1 MRALRLFARLVVALL
16 ALTCVS
22 KPHERTCGV
31 YAHSNI
37 TNEPEFVEECLAA
50 LLEPLAFSCQGARV
64 HGPLAL
70 PGGGNGTTATTAALR
85 QPGITT
91 RVLLG
96 AVFQYCTDDGV
107 TRPVRVLVPPTTT
120 GSLVAAAA
128 KAITDAFADFP
139 YRRRPL
145 ITNFTQPA
153 SLRAYE
159 DEVLRAAADRA
170 SALLHAIAAS
180 PPEAEDGANGSSASH
195 SSNISR
201 SPIPSYDTIFMT
213 YATMQLFERQ
223 DIHPALL
230 GLVTYADELSA
241 VPLDGSQL
249 LLYVRR
255 DADQLVVTVNATG
268 GVMYEQARRAAV
280 AGFCFPPSPR
290 VLGDLALAVLA
301 SLVQLSGPQQGM
313 YLNPDTLQPATT
325 TAAMPYVLSYLRRL
339 AAYSAPVAFSAGAP
353 QFSND
358 FALGRCAMT
367 VGTAAQFRRN
377 SHAAH
382 PAGPSAVIGRVTA
395 TLLPGS
401 DVVLSTDGRELVGC
415 TADTCPHSETVA
427 RGVWSGTSS
436 TTGGTTNSHRRLL
449 ATLGSNAPAAGLA
462 GGLDGTADVMAQL
475 YSWTLLSNFGGPAGS
490 WTLLLQ
496 PSAGVGP
503 WRSSHLE
510 GGAVDRWSAAGFEAA
525 DTQSF
530 LAAARNTLAH
540 PNYAPP
546 LRTRTALQYTRAV
559 QDAVWTLL
567 DAPPIVSWS
576 AMQEQAHQR
585 GVAQALKDSVGLLYG
600 ADTAPVPRAVL
611 LAEYR
616 SSLEILG
623 SPNCVSA
630 DEPPQ
635 QGSGGQSKSASAAVA
650 GGIVAAVCFTVLA
663 VLALLLVYRVWRRRG
678 LGRRLSSNWRVL
690 EAPSA
695 SPDTA
700 LLVTDIEGSTS
711 LWEALPEEVMDRAL
725 RVHHITVRTVGRKYS
740 AYESAT
746 EGDSFILAFACTA
759 NAAQFALE
767 LQRTLLMACW
777 PEELLEVPGCA
788 PVYVRKLDWVAK
800 ANQVSLVPAPTRFG
814 GAALPH
820 ASGPGAMLGEPSA
833 AHNGRG
839 RRSSIVLEA
848 LASLSSTVGGGSGQ
862 LSRMLTSGL
871 NGADA
876 STRIPAAMG
885 ALSAAASFLSAQRL
899 SELQASRH
907 LQLSVCS
914 RNTAGTQP
922 ADATSSTEPAA
933 REGVSTQKHT
943 LQQPA
948 AAELPRDAQGA
959 HGSNPVGGNVI
970 AGADARG
977 RGSMDNNSGGE
988 EGGRQQQIAGNQHAG
1003 AAATHGGVVDAAA
1016 AEAAA
1021 VLPSGLSDVPQLLPA
1036 LPSTLLLRPSDLA
1049 LAFNFAPQHR
1059 VVSAGG
1065 IRPRAMDAAAAAGAS
1080 SYLSF
1085 GDVLHT
1091 TAPASTLGVPP
1102 LASQRGGIAT
1112 QPFQKG
1118 LHVHLQALQHQSS
1131 GGDALGHQQATTT
1144 AALETGKKV
1153 PSFGTNFWAAAAA
1166 AAAAAGL
1173 LGPGEFSVHGGKKLA
1188 QRNSLLQLQPPQQ
1201 QGQMLGIRGWSLP
1214 RQASRNRAAGG
1225 GAAGATVADAITLP
1239 TRRAAGPAQRRH
1251 AVSLQFERLR
1261 CMEFAGGAVR
1271 TSGGGAAPCVTPVY
1285 PAVAGASLHED
1296 ATHLRGDGPV
1306 DLRSLAKAS
1315 SQGSLTQLISSSG
1328 ATAVRRGPCSAAEP
1342 RSVME
1347 TLVEEATQQL
1357 TALMS
1362 NAPLPN
1368 IAAGDRAAGGSAT
1381 MEGSGLVL
1389 DDGNAV
1395 ITAGNHPAVSNSSS
1409 QDGYRRLAEDAAAA
1423 RLAANRRETR
1433 EAAALGIIIGTE
1445 PRTPLLPHADDY
1457 LDWSLAYNAQL
1468 SNQVEYSAERAHLT
1482 TIASVAGAPKT
1493 APPLLGVPVPGSLLE
1508 LLRRVFVPLP
1518 PGVSPRQ
1525 DQQQQLALGVAP
1537 SETQLVFAGLR
1548 VRVGLHCGVTDA
1560 RDIQYNAATARMTF
1574 GGEGLRIAKA
1584 VCDCA
1589 SGGQVVMSGEVLL
1602 RLQATPTASGGMLI
1616 PHQGQTRVLD
1626 LGDHQLLEAVAAAAA
1641 TGATA
1646 ARHGQPATRGG
1657 GQDEAVPVSRHLLSI
1672 MHATLLGRL
1681 SLMPPVRSAIHQ
1693 YTPGFMDAPVGE
1705 SVTVVVFRVA
1715 QASALLAWNAQAAA
1729 DALTLIEIY
1738 LRASLGPLVADVL
1751 EPEERRVSAGGAMQ
1765 EPLACYLA
1773 AAPPGSP
1780 FGTFV
1785 AGFSQPAAAARWA
1798 LTAVARTAELPWPA
1812 ELLDSQWGR
1821 PLDKVT
1827 RAEAEAV
1834 TGADAT
1840 ASGAATPLKFVRR
1853 RASRHLGAG
1862 ASGGSGGGA
1871 NSSSRHRLPNVAGA
1885 TGVRSVPTSPLFGSM
1900 PRPPA
1905 ADTAGP
1911 SGSTPPGS
1919 RAGGGGSSC
1928 DGGTPAGTAAG
1939 SSFRSNR
1946 SGPLFERVLQRSS
1959 SSRMTPSLATGGH
1972 HSDHRGTSAAGTPLP
1987 AALGSGGG
1995 GGGLSTGRNAR
2006 ARSAFGGTQ
2015 SDSPSSEAMVSAARA
2030 SYSKS
2035 DVGGLQRQLGIQG
2048 QPSRIFEGGE
2058 SAVEL
2063 IPLETMES
2071 EDDFEAADEP
2081 SGLHQRHPGGCF
2093 STMLK
2098 TEPWTSAPPP
2108 SNEDSGRGPTLTQ
2121 LMPQRRSGQYGA
2133 AGGAR
2138 AVTGRSATA
2147 GGGKGSIAPH
2157 VAGLMHARLS
2167 APQPVVLPQGYGAAA
2182 GRSSARSRT
2191 GAGDALLFP
2200 LAPAAAFI
2208 ARNVSSAHST
2218 GTPSGF
2224 PQQPS
2229 RLAPNAL
2236 QYPTPGA
2243 SAASAASGAYVFAPA
2258 PSTVRAGSASTA
2270 TATALACSSTAVA
2283 AASAFASAAGPAV
2296 LALAGSI
2303 PEDETTHHSLD
2314 QLQERLSTQQ
2324 RSVPIGLIAAAAL
2337 SALTGA
2343 QQPPLHEVMTAA
2355 AAAVRQPFPARASM
2369 ASPVHAEITPAE
2381 ADEDSGGAAAASTV
2395 GRLSDAVSC
2404 PVAALTQQR
2413 EASGALESMYSGT
2426 SGFSR
2431 LGTMGRRL
2439 DDVMPSPEASGML
2452 RSFAMEAA
2460 RAIQEGGSS
2469 SRASG
2474 KRLSASTVTHVA
2486 RLASPAY
2493 STSNGGRAGHEPTSP
2508 LMSTAGTAGL
2518 DARHFGTPSQQGHGS
2533 SGANSGFRALQVL
2546 VGNRRAPQT
2555 GGRELSAPGLDAHGR
2570 GVLSTPATAPSAA
2583 ADVVA
2588 AAAARAEEDAEV
2600 VSFRGLRVRLGMAV
2614 GPVAVQ
2620 LCPLTGRVVYSGKT
2634 VSAAASVAAPARLG
2648 TMYVTQEAAEALSQG
2663 GARLVKLPEPEERP
2677 RQSKSLL
2684 LLPVSVGGS
2693 LAVDQKPSG
2702 TRRRASA
2709 LSFLLGVRP
2718 SVPAGLPLR
2727 LAAAMKHLLWT
2738 NYCTL

>member
-1 MRALRLFARLVVALL
+1 M
-16 ALTCVS
+16 
-22 KPHERTCGV
+22 
-31 YAHSNI
+31 
-37 TNEPEFVEECLAA
+37 
-50 LLEPLAFSCQGARV
+50 
-64 HGPLAL
+64 
-70 PGGGNGTTATTAALR
+70 
-85 QPGITT
+85 
-91 RVLLG
+91 
-96 AVFQYCTDDGV
+96 
-107 TRPVRVLVPPTTT
+107 
-120 GSLVAAAA
+120 
-128 KAITDAFADFP
+128 
-139 YRRRPL
+139 
-145 ITNFTQPA
+145 
-153 SLRAYE
+153 
-159 DEVLRAAADRA
+159 
-170 SALLHAIAAS
+170 
-180 PPEAEDGANGSSASH
+180 
-195 SSNISR
+195 
-201 SPIPSYDTIFMT
+201 
-213 YATMQLFERQ
+213 
-223 DIHPALL
+223 
-230 GLVTYADELSA
+230 
-241 VPLDGSQL
+241 
-249 LLYVRR
+249 
-255 DADQLVVTVNATG
+255 
-268 GVMYEQARRAAV
+268 
-280 AGFCFPPSPR
+280 
-290 VLGDLALAVLA
+290 
-301 SLVQLSGPQQGM
+301 
-313 YLNPDTLQPATT
+313 
-325 TAAMPYVLSYLRRL
+325 
-339 AAYSAPVAFSAGAP
+339 
-353 QFSND
+353 
-358 FALGRCAMT
+358 
-367 VGTAAQFRRN
+367 
-377 SHAAH
+377 
-382 PAGPSAVIGRVTA
+382 
-395 TLLPGS
+395 
-401 DVVLSTDGRELVGC
+401 
-415 TADTCPHSETVA
+415 
-427 RGVWSGTSS
+427 
-436 TTGGTTNSHRRLL
+436 
-449 ATLGSNAPAAGLA
+449 
-462 GGLDGTADVMAQL
+462 
-475 YSWTLLSNFGGPAGS
+475 
-490 WTLLLQ
+490 
-496 PSAGVGP
+496 
-503 WRSSHLE
+503 
-510 GGAVDRWSAAGFEAA
+510 
-525 DTQSF
+525 
-530 LAAARNTLAH
+530 
-540 PNYAPP
+540 
-546 LRTRTALQYTRAV
+546 
-559 QDAVWTLL
+559 
-567 DAPPIVSWS
+567 
-576 AMQEQAHQR
+576 
-585 GVAQALKDSVGLLYG
+585 
-600 ADTAPVPRAVL
+600 
-611 LAEYR
+611 
-616 SSLEILG
+616 
-623 SPNCVSA
+623 
-630 DEPPQ
+630 
-635 QGSGGQSKSASAAVA
+635 
-650 GGIVAAVCFTVLA
+650 
-663 VLALLLVYRVWRRRG
+663 
-678 LGRRLSSNWRVL
+678 
-690 EAPSA
+690 
-695 SPDTA
+695 
-700 LLVTDIEGSTS
+700 
-711 LWEALPEEVMDRAL
+711 
-725 RVHHITVRTVGRKYS
+725 
-740 AYESAT
+740 
-746 EGDSFILAFACTA
+746 
-759 NAAQFALE
+759 
-767 LQRTLLMACW
+767 
-777 PEELLEVPGCA
+777 
-788 PVYVRKLDWVAK
+788 
-800 ANQVSLVPAPTRFG
+800 
-814 GAALPH
+814 
-820 ASGPGAMLGEPSA
+820 
-833 AHNGRG
+833 
-839 RRSSIVLEA
+839 
-848 LASLSSTVGGGSGQ
+848 
-862 LSRMLTSGL
+862 
-871 NGADA
+871 
-876 STRIPAAMG
+876 
-885 ALSAAASFLSAQRL
+885 
-899 SELQASRH
+899 
-907 LQLSVCS
+907 
-914 RNTAGTQP
+914 
-922 ADATSSTEPAA
+922 
-933 REGVSTQKHT
+933 
-943 LQQPA
+943 
-948 AAELPRDAQGA
+948 
-959 HGSNPVGGNVI
+959 
-970 AGADARG
+970 
-977 RGSMDNNSGGE
+977 
-988 EGGRQQQIAGNQHAG
+988 
-1003 AAATHGGVVDAAA
+1003 
-1016 AEAAA
+1016 
-1021 VLPSGLSDVPQLLPA
+1021 
-1036 LPSTLLLRPSDLA
+1036 
-1049 LAFNFAPQHR
+1049 
-1059 VVSAGG
+1059 
-1065 IRPRAMDAAAAAGAS
+1065 
-1080 SYLSF
+1080 
-1085 GDVLHT
+1085 
-1091 TAPASTLGVPP
+1091 
-1102 LASQRGGIAT
+1102 
-1112 QPFQKG
+1112 
-1118 LHVHLQALQHQSS
+1118 
-1131 GGDALGHQQATTT
+1131 
-1144 AALETGKKV
+1144 
-1153 PSFGTNFWAAAAA
+1153 
-1166 AAAAAGL
+1166 
-1173 LGPGEFSVHGGKKLA
+1173 
-1188 QRNSLLQLQPPQQ
+1188 
-1201 QGQMLGIRGWSLP
+1201 
-1214 RQASRNRAAGG
+1214 
-1225 GAAGATVADAITLP
+1225 
-1239 TRRAAGPAQRRH
+1239 
-1251 AVSLQFERLR
+1251 
-1261 CMEFAGGAVR
+1261 
-1271 TSGGGAAPCVTPVY
+1271 
-1285 PAVAGASLHED
+1285 
-1296 ATHLRGDGPV
+1296 
-1306 DLRSLAKAS
+1306 
-1315 SQGSLTQLISSSG
+1315 
-1328 ATAVRRGPCSAAEP
+1328 
-1342 RSVME
+1342 
-1347 TLVEEATQQL
+1347 
-1357 TALMS
+1357 
-1362 NAPLPN
+1362 
-1368 IAAGDRAAGGSAT
+1368 
-1381 MEGSGLVL
+1381 
-1389 DDGNAV
+1389 
-1395 ITAGNHPAVSNSSS
+1395 
-1409 QDGYRRLAEDAAAA
+1409 
-1423 RLAANRRETR
+1423 
-1433 EAAALGIIIGTE
+1433 
-1445 PRTPLLPHADDY
+1445 
-1457 LDWSLAYNAQL
+1457 
-1468 SNQVEYSAERAHLT
+1468 
-1482 TIASVAGAPKT
+1482 
-1493 APPLLGVPVPGSLLE
+1493 
-1508 LLRRVFVPLP
+1508 
-1518 PGVSPRQ
+1518 
-1525 DQQQQLALGVAP
+1525 
-1537 SETQLVFAGLR
+1537 
-1548 VRVGLHCGVTDA
+1548 
-1560 RDIQYNAATARMTF
+1560 
-1574 GGEGLRIAKA
+1574 
-1584 VCDCA
+1584 
-1589 SGGQVVMSGEVLL
+1589 
-1602 RLQATPTASGGMLI
+1602 
-1616 PHQGQTRVLD
+1616 
-1626 LGDHQLLEAVAAAAA
+1626 
-1641 TGATA
+1641 
-1646 ARHGQPATRGG
+1646 
-1657 GQDEAVPVSRHLLSI
+1657 
-1672 MHATLLGRL
+1672 
-1681 SLMPPVRSAIHQ
+1681 
-1693 YTPGFMDAPVGE
+1693 
-1705 SVTVVVFRVA
+1705 
-1715 QASALLAWNAQAAA
+1715 
-1729 DALTLIEIY
+1729 
-1738 LRASLGPLVADVL
+1738 
-1751 EPEERRVSAGGAMQ
+1751 SAGGAMQ

-1785 AGFSQPAAAARWA
+1785 AGFSQPSAAARWA

-2460 RAIQEGGSS
+2460 RAIQEGAVDDPRLEAAAGGRRGQQLPQEEQQQQQQQRHTRPRTDYDIPRRASLLQLRPAGPHASDRRPPVGSGRGSGAHDSKSTVRRLHARMLRTLATSFSDAGLRRKIAASKSEIAVGAGSSEAGAAFASGVAADSTGGSS

-2727 LAAAMKHLLWT
+2727 LAGGASMPMAAGASQQSNSGAGQHLLRLQTHNTTEIEQVLLDAVANNTQQRQQQQQQQQQQEQRQQGRGNVSRT
-2738 NYCTL
+2738 NYLQQPAEGLTSAQQPTYNSASTTANLVPALTEPVSHAEDPTIQHSSWLVPSIHRLSAHRLPRQGLMALCLGVG

>member
-213 YATMQLFERQ
+213 YATMQDLRAAQAVTGLAAISSMDQLFERQ

-255 DADQLVVTVNATG
+255 DVLAAAGAAAAAGGAGGSSSGGGGLRVPDTWEQLLEVAAVTNGLQADQLVVTVNATG

-449 ATLGSNAPAAGLA
+449 ATLGSNAPAAVSGSAAAAQAMAAAATSAAAPAAAAAAAAAAGAVVRVNRSPLLVPEGLA

-623 SPNCVSA
+623 SPNC
-630 DEPPQ
+630 
-635 QGSGGQSKSASAAVA
+635 GSGGQSKSASAAVA

-1173 LGPGEFSVHGGKKLA
+1173 VQGSRRSSRWLHFFQSGGGKGSHTRRTSTPSGHANPSEAPDALLGPDCAPDKPVVPHARGEAGLQSQSVQQHGGPAAPRFERMSASHVESRHAHYPAAFSPPAAAAAANTCSASGAAATAAANNCSASGAAATAAAASSSAALALANRFSALAAELGPGEFSVHGGKKLA

-1225 GAAGATVADAITLP
+1225 GAAGATVVSVADTN
-1239 TRRAAGPAQRRH
+1239 AAA
-1251 AVSLQFERLR
+1251 
-1261 CMEFAGGAVR
+1261 
-1271 TSGGGAAPCVTPVY
+1271 
-1285 PAVAGASLHED
+1285 
-1296 ATHLRGDGPV
+1296 
-1306 DLRSLAKAS
+1306 
-1315 SQGSLTQLISSSG
+1315 
-1328 ATAVRRGPCSAAEP
+1328 
-1342 RSVME
+1342 
-1347 TLVEEATQQL
+1347 
-1357 TALMS
+1357 
-1362 NAPLPN
+1362 N
-1368 IAAGDRAAGGSAT
+1368 AAGGSQQQ
-1381 MEGSGLVL
+1381 
-1389 DDGNAV
+1389 
-1395 ITAGNHPAVSNSSS
+1395 H
-1409 QDGYRRLAEDAAAA
+1409 
-1423 RLAANRRETR
+1423 
-1433 EAAALGIIIGTE
+1433 
-1445 PRTPLLPHADDY
+1445 
-1457 LDWSLAYNAQL
+1457 
-1468 SNQVEYSAERAHLT
+1468 
-1482 TIASVAGAPKT
+1482 
-1493 APPLLGVPVPGSLLE
+1493 LLGGGNK
-1508 LLRRVFVPLP
+1508 RR
-1518 PGVSPRQ
+1518 
-1525 DQQQQLALGVAP
+1525 D
-1537 SETQLVFAGLR
+1537 
-1548 VRVGLHCGVTDA
+1548 
-1560 RDIQYNAATARMTF
+1560 
-1574 GGEGLRIAKA
+1574 
-1584 VCDCA
+1584 
-1589 SGGQVVMSGEVLL
+1589 
-1602 RLQATPTASGGMLI
+1602 
-1616 PHQGQTRVLD
+1616 
-1626 LGDHQLLEAVAAAAA
+1626 
-1641 TGATA
+1641 
-1646 ARHGQPATRGG
+1646 
-1657 GQDEAVPVSRHLLSI
+1657 
-1672 MHATLLGRL
+1672 
-1681 SLMPPVRSAIHQ
+1681 
-1693 YTPGFMDAPVGE
+1693 
-1705 SVTVVVFRVA
+1705 
-1715 QASALLAWNAQAAA
+1715 
-1729 DALTLIEIY
+1729 
-1738 LRASLGPLVADVL
+1738 
-1751 EPEERRVSAGGAMQ
+1751 
-1765 EPLACYLA
+1765 
-1773 AAPPGSP
+1773 
-1780 FGTFV
+1780 
-1785 AGFSQPAAAARWA
+1785 
-1798 LTAVARTAELPWPA
+1798 
-1812 ELLDSQWGR
+1812 
-1821 PLDKVT
+1821 
-1827 RAEAEAV
+1827 
-1834 TGADAT
+1834 
-1840 ASGAATPLKFVRR
+1840 
-1853 RASRHLGAG
+1853 
-1862 ASGGSGGGA
+1862 
-1871 NSSSRHRLPNVAGA
+1871 
-1885 TGVRSVPTSPLFGSM
+1885 
-1900 PRPPA
+1900 
-1905 ADTAGP
+1905 
-1911 SGSTPPGS
+1911 
-1919 RAGGGGSSC
+1919 
-1928 DGGTPAGTAAG
+1928 
-1939 SSFRSNR
+1939 
-1946 SGPLFERVLQRSS
+1946 
-1959 SSRMTPSLATGGH
+1959 
-1972 HSDHRGTSAAGTPLP
+1972 PLP
-1987 AALGSGGG
+1987 AL
-1995 GGGLSTGRNAR
+1995 R
-2006 ARSAFGGTQ
+2006 
-2015 SDSPSSEAMVSAARA
+2015 
-2030 SYSKS
+2030 
-2035 DVGGLQRQLGIQG
+2035 
-2048 QPSRIFEGGE
+2048 
-2058 SAVEL
+2058 
-2063 IPLETMES
+2063 
-2071 EDDFEAADEP
+2071 
-2081 SGLHQRHPGGCF
+2081 
-2093 STMLK
+2093 
-2098 TEPWTSAPPP
+2098 TS
-2108 SNEDSGRGPTLTQ
+2108 N
-2121 LMPQRRSGQYGA
+2121 PQEH
-2133 AGGAR
+2133 GAR
-2138 AVTGRSATA
+2138 ISQARCSSFTA
-2147 GGGKGSIAPH
+2147 
-2157 VAGLMHARLS
+2157 HAS
-2167 APQPVVLPQGYGAAA
+2167 
-2182 GRSSARSRT
+2182 
-2191 GAGDALLFP
+2191 
-2200 LAPAAAFI
+2200 
-2208 ARNVSSAHST
+2208 
-2218 GTPSGF
+2218 GT
-2224 PQQPS
+2224 
-2229 RLAPNAL
+2229 
-2236 QYPTPGA
+2236 GA
-2243 SAASAASGAYVFAPA
+2243 SAAAHHQL
-2258 PSTVRAGSASTA
+2258 PS
-2270 TATALACSSTAVA
+2270 
-2283 AASAFASAAGPAV
+2283 
-2296 LALAGSI
+2296 
-2303 PEDETTHHSLD
+2303 
-2314 QLQERLSTQQ
+2314 
-2324 RSVPIGLIAAAAL
+2324 SVP
-2337 SALTGA
+2337 
-2343 QQPPLHEVMTAA
+2343 
-2355 AAAVRQPFPARASM
+2355 
-2369 ASPVHAEITPAE
+2369 
-2381 ADEDSGGAAAASTV
+2381 
-2395 GRLSDAVSC
+2395 
-2404 PVAALTQQR
+2404 
-2413 EASGALESMYSGT
+2413 
-2426 SGFSR
+2426 
-2431 LGTMGRRL
+2431 
-2439 DDVMPSPEASGML
+2439 
-2452 RSFAMEAA
+2452 
-2460 RAIQEGGSS
+2460 
-2469 SRASG
+2469 
-2474 KRLSASTVTHVA
+2474 
-2486 RLASPAY
+2486 
-2493 STSNGGRAGHEPTSP
+2493 
-2508 LMSTAGTAGL
+2508 
-2518 DARHFGTPSQQGHGS
+2518 
-2533 SGANSGFRALQVL
+2533 
-2546 VGNRRAPQT
+2546 
-2555 GGRELSAPGLDAHGR
+2555 
-2570 GVLSTPATAPSAA
+2570 
-2583 ADVVA
+2583 
-2588 AAAARAEEDAEV
+2588 
-2600 VSFRGLRVRLGMAV
+2600 
-2614 GPVAVQ
+2614 
-2620 LCPLTGRVVYSGKT
+2620 
-2634 VSAAASVAAPARLG
+2634 
-2648 TMYVTQEAAEALSQG
+2648 
-2663 GARLVKLPEPEERP
+2663 
-2677 RQSKSLL
+2677 
-2684 LLPVSVGGS
+2684 
-2693 LAVDQKPSG
+2693 
-2702 TRRRASA
+2702 
-2709 LSFLLGVRP
+2709 
-2718 SVPAGLPLR
+2718 
-2727 LAAAMKHLLWT
+2727 
-2738 NYCTL
+2738 